1 MTDTTSTQPPH
12 ASAGA
17 SKLEA
22 VTGMLTNPPLAEP
35 AGPPIADL
43 VRMAAEVR
51 LQVVKAMTPGK
62 FHHYGGSLSETDI
75 MVALY
80 HYKLR
85 LRPEE
90 PAWPQ
95 RDRFILSKGH
105 SVPSQYVC
113 MARRGFFPMSDLD
126 AFKTFGSPLQGH
138 PDMRKTRGLEA
149 NTGSLGMG
157 LSASNGL
164 AFAAR
169 SLGQGHHIY
178 TLLGDGELMEGQVW
192 EAAMTAGHYRLDNVT
207 AIVDRNGL
215 LTTGRTED
223 RKGLEPLADK
233 WRAFRWNAIEID
245 GHDMAQICGA
255 LDEATATKGKPTVII
270 ASTVK
275 AKGIPFLENQPSSH
289 NAMISPEQHAE
300 AVRILEANL
309 AALEAAR

>member
-1 MTDTTSTQPPH
+1 MTSNLSPGST
-12 ASAGA
+12 AR
-17 SKLEA
+17 
-22 VTGMLTNPPLAEP
+22 
-35 AGPPIADL
+35 PPIADL

-62 FHHYGGSLSETDI
+62 FHHYGGSLSETDL

-85 LRPEE
+85 LRPDD
-90 PAWPQ
+90 PAWPE

-113 MARRGFFPMSDLD
+113 LARRGFFPMADLD
-126 AFKTFGSPLQGH
+126 HFKTLGSPLQGH

-157 LSASNGL
+157 LSVSNGL
-164 AFAAR
+164 ALAAR
-169 SLGQGHHIY
+169 SLGLGYHVY
-178 TLLGDGELMEGQVW
+178 TLMGDGELMEGQVW
-192 EAAMTAGHYRLDNVT
+192 EAAMTSGHRRLDNLT

-233 WRAFRWNAIEID
+233 WRAFRWNALEID
-245 GHDMAQICGA
+245 GHDMAQICDA
-255 LDEATATKGKPTVII
+255 LDAATATKGQPTVII
-270 ASTVK
+270 ASTIK
-275 AKGIPFLENQPSSH
+275 ARGIPFLENQPSSH
-289 NAMISPEQHAE
+289 NAMITPEQHAE
-300 AVRILEANL
+300 AIAILEANL
-309 AALEAAR
+309 AALENPR